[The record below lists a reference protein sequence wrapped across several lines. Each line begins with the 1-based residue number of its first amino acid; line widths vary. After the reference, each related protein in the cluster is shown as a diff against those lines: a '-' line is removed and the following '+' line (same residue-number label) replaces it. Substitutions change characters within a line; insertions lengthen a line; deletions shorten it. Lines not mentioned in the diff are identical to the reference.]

1 MGRIVLVGRL
11 WLERERIGP
20 ERGKEHAVQGQY
32 QDGVSRMFA
41 RVWLS
46 GCAGMR
52 ACRVGFGVG

>member
-11 WLERERIGP
+11 WLERERIRP
-20 ERGKEHAVQGQY
+20 ERAKGHAVWGQY
-32 QDGVSRMFA
+32 QDGFSRMFA
-41 RVWLS
+41 QVLLS

>member
-1 MGRIVLVGRL
+1 MVGRL